1 MRSGRG
7 RTRWNPLCIVDTEAP
22 HELERRLV
30 LHPFGHR
37 LDSEPASEVDD
48 RVNEVLVRRVLQE
61 IDDEVEVGGPPV

>member
-1 MRSGRG
+1 
-7 RTRWNPLCIVDTEAP
+7 
-22 HELERRLV
+22 LV
-30 LHPFGHR
+30 LHPFGYR